1 MFKNLFSRLF
11 VSYLGIIVITLLSMG
26 ILLSHLFQNY
36 YFNSKQNELIRE
48 GKEIA
53 RILVQ
58 NTQNRLP
65 DETAE
70 ILLKT
75 LDNFL
80 DSRLFV
86 INTEGRI
93 VASTAGK
100 RLPRGLKLNT
110 EETARVLK
118 GETVTSIGF
127 HPLFNQAMIAVAVP
141 IKMNNKIIGGLLLRA
156 PIEGATAVIFNVR
169 QMIVYAALGGVI
181 LSAVIGI
188 FLSKSISKPLKQ
200 MSRAS
205 LQMARGDFNHRIEVT
220 SQDEV
225 GQLAQSFNTLTETLS
240 KTITA
245 LSTEKSKIEKIVEN
259 MAEGVI
265 AIDKNGGLI
274 LANAQAEEHLGL
286 KEINYNGM
294 SVENVLKPQKLAE
307 VLNKVLIEK
316 ESSSTEIVLD
326 NEKLIFLVHASPIQ
340 SGEEDLQGAVAVL
353 QDITAIRKLEQMRR
367 DFVANVSHELR
378 TPLTSIQGF
387 IEAMIDGLI
396 DEKESQE
403 KYLNMIHEETLRLN
417 RLVTDLLDLALLES
431 GKVQWEMKPISLPE
445 ITKRVI
451 DKMKALADNRNI
463 KIINNI
469 NDNLSL
475 AYGNEDR
482 IEQVLINLI
491 SNAINFTP
499 EKGTVTVF
507 SEEMEQ
513 YIKISVQDTGIGI
526 PKEDIENIWQRFHK
540 VDKSRT
546 RKTGGTGL
554 GLAIVKNIIEVHGGE
569 VSAESSPGKGS
580 IFSFTL
586 PKMQN

>member
-1 MFKNLFSRLF
+1 
-11 VSYLGIIVITLLSMG
+11 MG